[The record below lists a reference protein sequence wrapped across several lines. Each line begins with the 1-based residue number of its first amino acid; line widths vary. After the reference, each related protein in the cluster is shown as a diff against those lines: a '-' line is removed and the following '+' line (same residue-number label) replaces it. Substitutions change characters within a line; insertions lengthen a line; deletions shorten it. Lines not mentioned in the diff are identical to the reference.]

1 MRRLCLILVSA
12 LLTVTTVAFA
22 DRTTASKPII
32 LSAPAAGSDL
42 PDMGSPTTM
51 ILSQSDEYRLGA
63 MVTRELRDQNALIED
78 PEVNEYMQTIGQRL
92 AAQSAMGGT
101 GLSVLRH
108 QGRQHQ
114 RLRGP
119 RGLRLRL
126 PGTHSR
132 HLH

>member
-22 DRTTASKPII
+22 DGTTASKPII

-92 AAQSAMGGT
+92 AAQSAMGGRDFHFFVIKDD
-101 GLSVLRH
+101 S
-108 QGRQHQ
+108 HQ

-119 RGLRLRL
+119 RGLRLHL